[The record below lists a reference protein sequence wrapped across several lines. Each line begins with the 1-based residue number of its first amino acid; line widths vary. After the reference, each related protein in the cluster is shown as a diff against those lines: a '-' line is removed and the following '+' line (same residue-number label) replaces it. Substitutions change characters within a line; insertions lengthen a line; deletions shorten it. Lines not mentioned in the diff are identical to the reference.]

1 MLASEQDAALKER
14 EELHQQMET
23 YRQIEVEKI
32 NRIRAE
38 NVKYQN
44 DLECQIEYQ
53 RNLKSRE
60 IEAARKELLAL
71 NVSQPHFLK

>member
-32 NRIRAE
+32 NRYARLKPKGWVINSLK
-38 NVKYQN
+38 NV
-44 DLECQIEYQ
+44 
-53 RNLKSRE
+53 
-60 IEAARKELLAL
+60 
-71 NVSQPHFLK
+71 